1 MGVYAFTCMCM
12 CVHVVC
18 VFVFACLAHGQLFQ
32 SHCLDIILFVCCA
45 CARVRVHFVVVVFTL
60 HQVRGLLAYCLVL
73 IEPKRQY
80 LGLHRAFMGQLILL
94 LPGRGT
100 ETQEWW

>member
-45 CARVRVHFVVVVFTL
+45 CARVRVLLAVGV
-60 HQVRGLLAYCLVL
+60 GLLLCSLSCVL
-73 IEPKRQY
+73 DLLLHSLSTTHDNCNTVPQTCS
-80 LGLHRAFMGQLILL
+80 LGL
-94 LPGRGT
+94 GRSLASPHKP
-100 ETQEWW
+100 